1 MSLLRTLALSA
12 LCLPLCAGSAE
23 YNRRKAAHALIGIGV
38 AFTGEKLGY
47 PKTGIALAWGL
58 GVGKELYDQ
67 RHGGR
72 FRAGDVAWTGAP
84 ATFVIAI
91 RW

>member
-1 MSLLRTLALSA
+1 MRILLLFLLSLSLL
-12 LCLPLCAGSAE
+12 AGDAE

-47 PKTGIALAWGL
+47 PKVGLALAFGL

-67 RHGGR
+67 RHGGS
-72 FRAGDVAWTGAP
+72 FRAGDVAWTGGP
-84 ATFVIAI
+84 ALVISFRH